1 MGYGLFVG
9 KSTQLKDKPVL
20 VASISLNEH
29 KILSRLAKHSDNEF
43 LDALCNLFQDQ
54 QFSTATL
61 TEANTALL
69 KRLPTYAA
77 DHDAKEEYL
86 LLCRLLAAINYALLH
101 NFSLFGVAD

>member
-1 MGYGLFVG
+1 MGYGSFVG

-54 QFSTATL
+54 QFLSL
-61 TEANTALL
+61 QYVEANKALL
-69 KRLPTYAA
+69 PLLP
-77 DHDAKEEYL
+77 H
-86 LLCRLLAAINYALLH
+86 
-101 NFSLFGVAD
+101 